1 MEQRLK
7 ERLIGTAVITALA
20 VIFLPMLI
28 DDDDQRW
35 TQQES
40 VVDVPPLPDKFKN
53 KPQIL
58 SDTGVDD
65 AHLFSTSKKPPRSE
79 ISSITKSNT
88 GTTNS
93 DAEIKTASAPVIN
106 KPVLKTSP
114 IKKAP
119 PGIEKQLES
128 LLPPANQNNKQLAS
142 RQVAT
147 AQPTKTI
154 QQPTPKIVKK
164 PLPKVTPPIVK
175 QAVPV
180 VAKVQKLPSSVTSQ
194 QQSTSKPA
202 SKPQKSQK
210 VLNSDLTGL
219 WIVQAGVFKE
229 KANADALRTKLS
241 KNGFSAYLES
251 VTTELGELIRVRAG
265 RVPEEKA
272 ARQMVMALNK
282 RFALKSITFPETK
295 WNSKRARQ

>member
-1 MEQRLK
+1 
-7 ERLIGTAVITALA
+7 
-20 VIFLPMLI
+20 
-28 DDDDQRW
+28 
-35 TQQES
+35 
-40 VVDVPPLPDKFKN
+40 
-53 KPQIL
+53 
-58 SDTGVDD
+58 
-65 AHLFSTSKKPPRSE
+65 
-79 ISSITKSNT
+79 
-88 GTTNS
+88 
-93 DAEIKTASAPVIN
+93 
-106 KPVLKTSP
+106 VLKTSP

-128 LLPPANQNNKQLAS
+128 LLPPANQKNKQLTS

-147 AQPTKTI
+147 AQTPKTI
-154 QQPTPKIVKK
+154 QQPIPKIVKK
-164 PLPKVTPPIVK
+164 PLPKAKPPIVK
-175 QAVPV
+175 QVAPV
-180 VAKVQKLPSSVTSQ
+180 VAKIQKLPSSVTSQ
-194 QQSTSKPA
+194 QQSISKPA
-202 SKPQKSQK
+202 SKPQK

>member
-35 TQQES
+35 AQQES

-58 SDTGVDD
+58 SDAGVDD
-65 AHLFSTSKKPPRSE
+65 AHLFSTSKKPSQPE

-93 DAEIKTASAPVIN
+93 AAEIKTASAPVIN

-128 LLPPANQNNKQLAS
+128 LLPPANQKNKQLTS

-147 AQPTKTI
+147 AQPPKTI
-154 QQPTPKIVKK
+154 QQPIPKIVKK
-164 PLPKVTPPIVK
+164 PLPKAKPPIVK

-194 QQSTSKPA
+194 QQSISKPA
-202 SKPQKSQK
+202 SKQQK